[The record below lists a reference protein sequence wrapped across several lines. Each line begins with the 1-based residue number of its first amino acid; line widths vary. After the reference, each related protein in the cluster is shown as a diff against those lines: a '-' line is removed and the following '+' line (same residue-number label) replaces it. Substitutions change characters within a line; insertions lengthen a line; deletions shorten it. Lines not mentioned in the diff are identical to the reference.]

1 MREPRNFDKRIDTSD
16 RHDVGNFDHSYNSG
30 VNNESQRKEGGKVW
44 GAVMA
49 EKIRPTIESVVQP
62 STILEFQ

>member
-30 VNNESQRKEGGKVW
+30 VKITEVRGKKAVRL
-44 GAVMA
+44 GA
-49 EKIRPTIESVVQP
+49 R
-62 STILEFQ
+62 